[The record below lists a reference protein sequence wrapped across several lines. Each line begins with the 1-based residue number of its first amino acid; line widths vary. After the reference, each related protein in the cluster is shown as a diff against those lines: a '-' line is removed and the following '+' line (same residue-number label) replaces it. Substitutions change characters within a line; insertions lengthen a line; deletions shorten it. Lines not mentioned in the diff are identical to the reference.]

1 MLIMGSGDW
10 NDGMNHI
17 GEKGYGE
24 SVFNSMFCYKVLNEF
39 STYCPID
46 LQNEMR
52 TIAND
57 LKTAI
62 NTFAF
67 DEDRYMR
74 LYSDDGRW
82 LGTEKTSSLKIDLLT
97 QAFAVLSG
105 VADGER
111 AILCLNAA
119 KSLID
124 DDNGLIKLLYP
135 PQSRKDYLGYI
146 SDYPSGVRE
155 NGGQYTH
162 AAMWY
167 LIALTK
173 VGRQDEAFDL
183 FQKINPAE
191 KCSDEI
197 MNERYKGEPYVLS
210 GDIYTNFYNEGRSG
224 WTWYTGSASW
234 AYKLVTEYFYGIK
247 KRGDD
252 LFIRPRLPKKLLGSV
267 IMLRYKNSNYVLEY
281 KEGLFDKITI
291 DGEKAEKIR
300 LEENT
305 RKKIIVEIGI

>member
-1 MLIMGSGDW
+1 M
-10 NDGMNHI
+10 
-17 GEKGYGE
+17 
-24 SVFNSMFCYKVLNEF
+24 
-39 STYCPID
+39 
-46 LQNEMR
+46 
-52 TIAND
+52 
-57 LKTAI
+57 
-62 NTFAF
+62 
-67 DEDRYMR
+67 
-74 LYSDDGRW
+74 
-82 LGTEKTSSLKIDLLT
+82 
-97 QAFAVLSG
+97 
-105 VADGER
+105 
-111 AILCLNAA
+111 CLNAA